1 MKKETIKEAAERL
14 YPNDGQFEEF
24 YGNINEFS
32 QKVFLQGVKSDAA
45 KDYWFKKFKK
55 EIR

>member
-1 MKKETIKEAAERL
+1 MKKETMKEAAERL
-14 YPNDGQFEEF
+14 YPVGQFEEF
-24 YGNINEFS
+24 YGDINEFS
-32 QKVFLQGVKSDAA
+32 KKVFLQGVKSELS